1 MEKIK
6 DWYFG
11 AIEQYNQQD
20 YLLAGSEL
28 NIDNLKDQKENY
40 WTNQI
45 AYNQFYINNSMCT
58 IIAGAGILSNYF
70 NYTYSK
76 EELLR
81 LVELAKKENPPFKDG
96 VGWYIH
102 KGVDLNRRYWNQ
114 KFPHKQ
120 VITYRIE
127 TWSDLFYKLLEKW
140 YHIQGGFR
148 WSRNFTADK
157 KDNCKIDRVESI
169 DNPTYWHSIYFA
181 MKDGKIYT
189 IDSYKGFGCNV
200 YEVVNFE
207 KLLQNWVYFTN
218 SYIYIPKNNIMTQLQ
233 KDIELVEKALK
244 CWITKN
250 SKNLE
255 DIKKWKYTQDV
266 KTIIMI
272 MRAVIIYINS

>member
-81 LVELAKKENPPFKDG
+81 LVELAKKENPPFRDWR
-96 VGWYIH
+96 GWYIY
-102 KGVDLNRRYWNQ
+102 KWVDLNRKYWNQ
-114 KFPHKQ
+114 KNPDKQ

-127 TWSDLFYKLLEKW
+127 TWSKEFYKLLEKG
-140 YHIQGGFR
+140 YHIQGWFR
-148 WSRNFTADK
+148 WNREFSKDK
-157 KDNCKIDRVESI
+157 KDDCKINKVEAI
-169 DNPTYWHSIYFA
+169 WKPTYWHSIYFA
-181 MKDGKIYT
+181 MKNWKIYVV
-189 IDSYKGFGCNV
+189 DSYKGFGCNV
-200 YEVVNFE
+200 YEVVNFK
-207 KLLQNWVYFTN
+207 KLVENKVYFKY
-218 SYIYIPKNNIMTQLQ
+218 SYVYIPKKNIMNQLE
-233 KDIELVEKALK
+233 KDIAMVEKAIE
-244 CWITKN
+244 CWITHNK
-250 SKNLE
+250 KELE
-255 DIKKWKYTQDV
+255 DIKKWKYTQDNRT
-266 KTIIMI
+266 TIKI
-272 MRAVIIYINS
+272 MRAKKIECK